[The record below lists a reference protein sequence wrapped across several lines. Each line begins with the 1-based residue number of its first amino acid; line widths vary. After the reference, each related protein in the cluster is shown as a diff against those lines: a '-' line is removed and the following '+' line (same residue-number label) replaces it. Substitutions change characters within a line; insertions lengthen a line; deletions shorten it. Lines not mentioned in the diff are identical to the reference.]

1 MSSLLKK
8 TLYFLFKVRGVGDKI
23 QTEGDLWTKTKKKV
37 KQLLCTGYVVS
48 CIVYTLLDFHLINK
62 QGLSLVD
69 SR

>member
-8 TLYFLFKVRGVGDKI
+8 PFIFSSKSVEWAIKYKPKGIYGQRR
-23 QTEGDLWTKTKKKV
+23 KKKV
-37 KQLLCTGYVVS
+37 KQLLCTGYVIS

>member
-1 MSSLLKK
+1 M
-8 TLYFLFKVRGVGDKI
+8 DKD
-23 QTEGDLWTKTKKKV
+23 EKKV
-37 KQLLCTGYVVS
+37 KQLLCTGYVIS